1 MCKTHRYTEGM
12 EPDESIAL
20 SLGIILGRGFR
31 SDLYQ
36 ELTADISDGLTKAT
50 YPLLSALQR
59 ANEPSSAASLAP
71 VLGLD
76 RSVISKQAS
85 ELINAGLIATSA
97 ATHDRRQ
104 VLLTL
109 TAKGQNAIKKT
120 RRRLYL
126 AIARHIAHWSSSEQ
140 ELFAEL
146 LSRFTEAPLG
156 KVD

>member
-1 MCKTHRYTEGM
+1 MDPE
-12 EPDESIAL
+12 ESIAL

-31 SDLYQ
+31 SDLYH

-50 YPLLSALQR
+50 YPLLSALHR

-85 ELINAGLIATSA
+85 ELINAGLITTSA
-97 ATHDRRQ
+97 AAHDRRQ

-109 TAKGQNAIKKT
+109 TAEGQNAIEKT
-120 RRRLYL
+120 RRRLNS
-126 AIARHIAHWSSSEQ
+126 AIARHIAHWTSSEQ
-140 ELFAEL
+140 DLFAEL
-146 LSRFTEAPLG
+146 LSRFTETPLG
-156 KVD
+156 KVE